1 MIRNIIAHQTSYG
14 LILKSC
20 CVLEE
25 MLDPSNETWMH
36 SMQVAFGY
44 PLPICEWAKLLSQ
57 CRGAS
62 IQRWWNTNLDFVKL
76 ILPSTSCL
84 HFLAQRLSF
93 KPKIS
98 ILFLACCIIP
108 LRPYK
113 LKDKS
118 LELNF
123 SSKAARSRAKILI
136 FKLVCSRKGRV
147 TGGNIMNSSLDDFP
161 LLGKNNLL
169 LALWFWHYSL

>member
-1 MIRNIIAHQTSYG
+1 MIRSIIAHQTTYG
-14 LILKSC
+14 FILKIC
-20 CVLEE
+20 CVLDET
-25 MLDPSNETWMH
+25 LDPSNETWMH

-44 PLPICEWAKLLSQ
+44 RLPICEWAKLLSQ
-57 CRGAS
+57 SRGGS
-62 IQRWWNTNLDFVKL
+62 IQRWWNTNF
-76 ILPSTSCL
+76 SWNS
-84 HFLAQRLSF
+84 FSLALVVWISWLKDYLSSR
-93 KPKIS
+93 KIS

-108 LRPYK
+108 LRPHK

-123 SSKAARSRAKILI
+123 SSKTARSRAKILI
-136 FKLVCSRKGRV
+136 FKLVCSGKGRV

-169 LALWFWHYSL
+169 IALWFWHYSL